1 MEEKPMMDE
10 FVALYIGMQG
20 NKGLEQK
27 FRESLG
33 VSDLSML
40 TPAADIPGRGSL
52 PTWQIR
58 RVWSVCDSQPLGLF

>member
-20 NKGLEQK
+20 NKSLEQK

-33 VSDLSML
+33 VSRQLDLL
-40 TPAADIPGRGSL
+40 I
-52 PTWQIR
+52 
-58 RVWSVCDSQPLGLF
+58 C